1 MKTSII
7 LGLGYG
13 DEGKGL
19 STAYL
24 CQQSENPLVI
34 RFSGGHQAGHT
45 VVDQQGRRHV
55 FSNFG
60 AGSLEG
66 VPTYWSRFCTFNPLA
81 YWKEKEA
88 LEGLRIHPTL
98 YLDALAMV
106 TTPYDIAYNQKTEQ
120 IQQHGSCGV
129 GFGATLTRNQTPN
142 LLFVQDLLYPQ
153 VLQQKLRAIRDYYA
167 KKSKTTDWLHALEE
181 QVALFCNLIADIRP
195 ALKVVKEQSFFHQNQ
210 DFDHYIFEGS
220 QGVLL
225 DMDHGFFPN
234 VTYANTTSKNAFAI
248 LGRNAIFRDNTP
260 EIYYI
265 TRAYQ
270 TRHGNGFLS
279 NEHLPVDYVPH
290 PEETNQYNPWQGAQR
305 VSPLDL
311 DLLNYALD
319 CDLNYSHLAQGRHLI
334 ITCMDQLKGQL
345 QGTVDGQLK
354 TFPNTLMLQAALK
367 IRFSTLMESYS
378 DRGDQMLLRK
388 RILAA

>member
-1 MKTSII
+1 MKISIV

-24 CQQSENPLVI
+24 CQQSKKPLVI

-45 VVDQQGRRHV
+45 VVDGKGRRHI

-60 AGSLEG
+60 AGTLHG
-66 VPTYWSRFCTFNPLA
+66 APTYWSRFCTFNPLA
-81 YWKEKEA
+81 YWKELQA
-88 LEGLRIHPTL
+88 LSKLQIRPKL

-129 GFGATLTRNQTPN
+129 GFGATLARNQTPN
-142 LLFVQDLLYPQ
+142 LLYVQDLLYPQ
-153 VLQQKLRAIRDYYA
+153 VLRQKLNAIRAYYA
-167 KKSKTTDWLHALEE
+167 QKSDSDVWLIALEE
-181 QVALFCNLIADIRP
+181 QVALFCQLVDDLRP
-195 ALKVVKEQSFFHQNQ
+195 YLKVVREQNFFQRHGY
-210 DFDHYIFEGS
+210 FDHYIFEGS
-220 QGVLL
+220 QGILL

-234 VTYANTTSKNAFAI
+234 VTYANTTSKNAYI
-248 LGRNAIFRDNTP
+248 LLERNAVFQGHLP
-260 EIYYI
+260 EIFYI

-279 NEHLPVDYVPH
+279 NEHLKVNYQPNPQ
-290 PEETNQYNPWQGAQR
+290 ETNQYNSWQGEQR

-311 DLLNYALD
+311 NLLNYALD
-319 CDLNYSHLAQGRHLI
+319 CDLNYSNAAKRRHLI
-334 ITCMDQLKGQL
+334 ITCMDQLNGNL
-345 QGTVDGQLK
+345 QATVDGHLK
-354 TFPNTLMLQAALK
+354 EFANTLMLQAELK
-367 IRFSTLMESYS
+367 IRFSTLVESHAA
-378 DRGDQMLLRK
+378 DGHKMILRK
-388 RILAA
+388 RVLVA

>member
-1 MKTSII
+1 MKTSIV

-24 CQQSENPLVI
+24 CKQSKKPLVI

-45 VVDQQGRRHV
+45 VVDAQGRRHV

-60 AGSLEG
+60 AGSLDG

-81 YWKEKEA
+81 YWKELQA
-88 LEGLRIHPTL
+88 LEDLQVKPIL

-106 TTPYDIAYNQKTEQ
+106 TTPFDIAYNQKTEQ
-120 IQQHGSCGV
+120 VNQHGSCGV

-142 LLFVQDLLYPQ
+142 LLYVQDLLYPQ
-153 VLQQKLRAIRDYYA
+153 VLHQKLGAIRDYYA
-167 KKSKTTDWLHALEE
+167 KKSASTQWLTALEE
-181 QVALFCNLIADIRP
+181 KVALFCQLVDDLRP
-195 ALKVVKEQSFFHQNQ
+195 ELKVVKEQTFFSQNS
-210 DFDHYIFEGS
+210 FDHYLFEGS
-220 QGVLL
+220 QGILL

-234 VTYANTTSKNAFAI
+234 VTYANTTSKNAFTI
-248 LGRNAIFRDNTP
+248 LQNNTSLRDTAP

-279 NEHLPVDYVPH
+279 NEHLATDYQPN
-290 PEETNQYNPWQGAQR
+290 PRETNQYNSWQGQQR
-305 VSPLDL
+305 VSPLDIN
-311 DLLNYALD
+311 LLNYALD
-319 CDLNYSHLAQGRHLI
+319 CDLNYSHHAHRRHLI
-334 ITCMDQLKGQL
+334 ITCMDQLKGDL
-345 QGTVDGQLK
+345 QATVDGHLK
-354 TFPNTLMLQAALK
+354 PFSSTLILQSELNL
-367 IRFSTLMESYS
+367 RFSTLLESHS
-378 DRGDQMLLRK
+378 DDGEEMVLRK
-388 RILAA
+388 RVLAA

>member
-1 MKTSII
+1 MKTSIV

-24 CQQSENPLVI
+24 CKQSENPLVI

-45 VVDQQGRRHV
+45 VVDTQGRRHV

-60 AGSLEG
+60 AGSLDD

-81 YWKEKEA
+81 YWKELQA
-88 LEGLRIHPTL
+88 LKDLQVKPIL
-98 YLDALAMV
+98 YIDALAMV
-106 TTPYDIAYNQKTEQ
+106 TTPFDIAYNQKTEQ
-120 IQQHGSCGV
+120 VNQHGSCGV

-142 LLFVQDLLYPQ
+142 LLYVQDLLYPQ
-153 VLQQKLRAIRDYYA
+153 VLQQKLGTIRDYYA
-167 KKSKTTDWLHALEE
+167 KKSASTEWLTALEE
-181 QVALFCNLIADIRP
+181 QVALFCQLVDELRP
-195 ALKVVKEQSFFHQNQ
+195 ELKVVREQTFFSQNSY
-210 DFDHYIFEGS
+210 DHYLFEGS
-220 QGVLL
+220 QGILL

-248 LGRNAIFRDNTP
+248 LQNNASLRNSAP
-260 EIYYI
+260 EIYYV

-279 NEHLPVDYVPH
+279 NEHLGIDYQPN
-290 PEETNQYNPWQGAQR
+290 PIETNQYNPWQGQQR
-305 VSPLDL
+305 VSPLDIN
-311 DLLNYALD
+311 LLNYALD
-319 CDLNYSHLAQGRHLI
+319 CDLNYSHHAYRRHLI
-334 ITCMDQLKGQL
+334 ITCMDQLKGAL
-345 QGTVDGQLK
+345 QATVDGRLK
-354 TFPNTLMLQAALK
+354 KFSNTLILQSELSL
-367 IRFSTLMESYS
+367 RFSTLLESHS
-378 DRGDQMLLRK
+378 DDGAGMVLRK

>member
-1 MKTSII
+1 MKVSIV

-24 CQQSENPLVI
+24 CQQSKKPLVI

-45 VVDQQGRRHV
+45 VVDKKGHRHV

-60 AGSLEG
+60 AGTLQG

-81 YWKEKEA
+81 YWKELQA
-88 LEGLRIHPTL
+88 LAALQIEPTL

-106 TTPYDIAYNQKTEQ
+106 TTPYDIAFNQKTEQ

-129 GFGATLTRNQTPN
+129 GFGATLARNQTPN

-153 VLQQKLRAIRDYYA
+153 VMRQKLKAIRTYYA
-167 KKSKTTDWLHALEE
+167 KKSGSEDWLTALEE
-181 QVALFCNLIADIRP
+181 QVALFCQLVDDLRP
-195 ALKVVKEQSFFHQNQ
+195 QLTVVREQNFFKRH
-210 DFDHYIFEGS
+210 DYFDHYIFEGS
-220 QGVLL
+220 QGILL

-234 VTYANTTSKNAFAI
+234 VTYANTTSKNAFA
-248 LGRNAIFRDNTP
+248 LLKRNAIFQNVLP
-260 EIYYI
+260 EIFYI

-279 NEHLPVDYVPH
+279 NEHLAVNYKPNPQ
-290 PEETNQYNPWQGAQR
+290 ETNQYNPWQGQQR

-311 DLLNYALD
+311 NLLNYALD
-319 CDLNYSHLAQGRHLI
+319 CDLNYSNGAQRRHLI
-334 ITCMDQLKGQL
+334 ITCMDQLIGNL
-345 QGTVDGQLK
+345 QATVDGHLK
-354 TFPNTLMLQAALK
+354 AFASTLMLQAELNV
-367 IRFSTLMESYS
+367 RFSTLVESHA
-378 DRGDQMLLRK
+378 DDGDKMVLRK
-388 RILAA
+388 RVLAA

>member
-1 MKTSII
+1 MKTSIV

-24 CQQSENPLVI
+24 CKQSKKPLVI

-45 VVDQQGRRHV
+45 VVDGQGRRHV

-60 AGSLEG
+60 AGSLQG

-81 YWKEKEA
+81 YWKEQQV
-88 LEGLRIHPTL
+88 LESLQIKPDL

-142 LLFVQDLLYPQ
+142 LLYVQDLLYPQ
-153 VLQQKLRAIRDYYA
+153 VLQQKLLAIRDYYA
-167 KKSKTTDWLHALEE
+167 KKSTTTEWLVALEE
-181 QVALFCNLIADIRP
+181 QVALFCQLVGHIRP
-195 ALKVVKEQSFFHQNQ
+195 ELKVVQEQSFFDQYPY
-210 DFDHYIFEGS
+210 FDHYIFEGS
-220 QGVLL
+220 QGILL

-248 LGRNAIFRDNTP
+248 LQDNSIFKDAAP

-279 NEHLPVDYVPH
+279 NEHIQLHYEPNPQ
-290 PEETNQYNPWQGAQR
+290 ETNQYNPWQGQQR

-311 DLLNYALD
+311 NLLNYALD
-319 CDLNYSHLAQGRHLI
+319 CDLNYSHHARRKHLI
-334 ITCMDQLKGQL
+334 ITCMDQLEGDL
-345 QGTVDGQLK
+345 QATVDSHLK
-354 TFPNTLMLQAALK
+354 AFPSTLMLQAELK
-367 IRFSTLMESYS
+367 VRFSTLLESHS
-378 DRGDQMLLRK
+378 DNGEQMVLRK
-388 RILAA
+388 RVLAA